1 MNELDVIY
9 AAIAASGFSKETLQK
24 IDDLTN
30 NILYGRKDF
39 IGFTLS
45 EHAGLCKGGAPLIGA
60 SIVVSYARRSLTA
73 GSNAESSEG
82 QCKPSAEISSLDFC
96 RDAACARSTE
106 QGGSPANW
114 QIDEEQERLLEE
126 WAKAKGLWFENSDS
140 IIKL

>member
-9 AAIAASGFSKETLQK
+9 VAIAASGFSEETLQK

-30 NILYGRKDF
+30 DILYGRKDF

-73 GSNAESSEG
+73 GGNAEGSKGS
-82 QCKPSAEISSLDFC
+82 
-96 RDAACARSTE
+96 
-106 QGGSPANW
+106 SPANW

-126 WAKAKGLWFENSDS
+126 WARAKGQKCKLPDKDS
-140 IIKL
+140 NILKMYKYSEGNFDVNLVSPTIEYP